1 MDKTEFLSELKLN
14 LANLPIDEIESA
26 ISYYREYFDDAG
38 KENEANIIKKLGTP
52 AEVASQIIANY
63 AVNDNRKS
71 AIKGMSNIKL
81 IIQAIF
87 SSSIAL
93 PIAILMAFI
102 TLILVILSISV
113 IISIAITVAAFIIG
127 GVILI
132 LNGFISIFNNIS
144 TTILLIGIGSSLF
157 GIGLILFSAFIGFT
171 KRSFSWIAK
180 FIGKILLR
188 SGDKNVQQQW

>member
-171 KRSFSWIAK
+171 KCSFSWIAK

-188 SGDKNVQQQW
+188 SGDKNVQQQ